1 MTNRLSL
8 MTSESARDATLFND
22 QVVLVVG
29 ASNGIGRAAASLIS
43 YRGAKVIVADMNPE
57 GLKDLAQE
65 LNLSINQVH
74 TLDVSNQNAVTQL
87 IATII
92 KEHGKIDALI
102 NSAGIVG
109 QTNVKVEDL
118 DWPQFEKTLQ
128 VNLYGAIWLT
138 QQIIPHMKSRGYG
151 RIVHLASIAGK
162 EGNPGMA
169 SYNTSKAGLI
179 GFVKGAAKE
188 LAPDGIII
196 NALAP
201 AVISTPMNS
210 NTSEETLK
218 YMISRIP
225 LGRTGQASEVAEI
238 IAFMAS
244 PACSFTTGFTF
255 DISGGRA
262 TY

>member
-1 MTNRLSL
+1 MTFDPSQN
-8 MTSESARDATLFND
+8 ATLFTD
-22 QVVLVVG
+22 QVVVVIG

-43 YRGAKVIVADMNPE
+43 HRGAKVIIADMNPD
-57 GLKDLAQE
+57 GLKELASE
-65 LNLSINQVH
+65 LNLATNQVH
-74 TLDVSNQNAVTQL
+74 VLDVSDQIAVTNV
-87 IATII
+87 IASII
-92 KEHGKIDALI
+92 KDHGKIDALV

-109 QTNVKVEDL
+109 QSNVKVEDL
-118 DWPQFEKTLQ
+118 DWVLYEKTLQ

-138 QQIIPHMKSRGYG
+138 QQLIPHMKKQAYG

-169 SYNTSKAGLI
+169 PYNTSKAGLI
-179 GFVKGAAKE
+179 GFVKGVAKE
-188 LAPDGIII
+188 LAPAGIII

>member
-1 MTNRLSL
+1 MSFDPSQN
-8 MTSESARDATLFND
+8 ATLFTD
-22 QVVLVVG
+22 QVVVVIG

-43 YRGAKVIVADMNPE
+43 HRGAKVIIADMNPD
-57 GLKDLAQE
+57 GLKELAAE
-65 LNLSINQVH
+65 LNLAINQVH
-74 TLDVSNQNAVTQL
+74 VLDVSDQIAVTNV
-87 IATII
+87 IASII
-92 KEHGKIDALI
+92 KDHGKIDALV

-109 QTNVKVEDL
+109 QSNVKVEDL
-118 DWPQFEKTLQ
+118 DWALYEKTLQ

-138 QQIIPHMKSRGYG
+138 QQLIPHMKKQAYG

-169 SYNTSKAGLI
+169 PYNTSKAGLI
-179 GFVKGAAKE
+179 GFVKGVAKE
-188 LAPDGIII
+188 LAPAGIII

>member
-1 MTNRLSL
+1 MTFDPSQN
-8 MTSESARDATLFND
+8 ATLFTD
-22 QVVLVVG
+22 QIVVVIG

-43 YRGAKVIVADMNPE
+43 HRGAKVIIADMNPD
-57 GLKDLAQE
+57 GLKELAAE
-65 LNLSINQVH
+65 LKLATNQVH
-74 TLDVSNQNAVTQL
+74 ILDVSDQIAVTNV
-87 IATII
+87 IASVI
-92 KEHGKIDALI
+92 KDHGKIDALV

-109 QTNVKVEDL
+109 QSNVKVEDL
-118 DWPQFEKTLQ
+118 DWALYEKTLQ

-138 QQIIPHMKSRGYG
+138 QQLIPHMKKQAYG

-169 SYNTSKAGLI
+169 PYNTSKAGLI
-179 GFVKGAAKE
+179 GFVKGVAKE
-188 LAPDGIII
+188 LAPAGIII

>member
-1 MTNRLSL
+1 MTFDPSQN
-8 MTSESARDATLFND
+8 ATLFTD
-22 QVVLVVG
+22 QVVVVIG

-43 YRGAKVIVADMNPE
+43 HRGAKVIIADMNPD
-57 GLKDLAQE
+57 GLKELAAE
-65 LNLSINQVH
+65 LKLATNQVH
-74 TLDVSNQNAVTQL
+74 VLDVSDQIAVTNV
-87 IATII
+87 ITSII
-92 KEHGKIDALI
+92 KDHGKIDALV

-109 QTNVKVEDL
+109 QSNVKVEDL
-118 DWPQFEKTLQ
+118 DWALYEKTLQ

-138 QQIIPHMKSRGYG
+138 QQIIPHMKKQAYG

-169 SYNTSKAGLI
+169 PYNTSKAGLI
-179 GFVKGAAKE
+179 GFVKGVAKE
-188 LAPDGIII
+188 LAPAGIII

-244 PACSFTTGFTF
+244 PACSFTTGVTF

>member
-1 MTNRLSL
+1 MTFDPSQN
-8 MTSESARDATLFND
+8 ATLFTD
-22 QVVLVVG
+22 QVVVVIG

-43 YRGAKVIVADMNPE
+43 HRGAKVIIADMNPD
-57 GLKDLAQE
+57 GLKELASE
-65 LNLSINQVH
+65 LKLATNQVH
-74 TLDVSNQNAVTQL
+74 VLDVSDQIAVTNV
-87 IATII
+87 IASII
-92 KEHGKIDALI
+92 KDHGKIDALV

-109 QTNVKVEDL
+109 QSNVKVEDL
-118 DWPQFEKTLQ
+118 DWALYEKTLQ

-138 QQIIPHMKSRGYG
+138 QQLIPHMKKQAYG

-169 SYNTSKAGLI
+169 PYNTSKAGLI
-179 GFVKGAAKE
+179 GFVKGVAKE
-188 LAPDGIII
+188 LAPAGIII

>member
-1 MTNRLSL
+1 MTFDPSQN
-8 MTSESARDATLFND
+8 ATLFTD
-22 QVVLVVG
+22 QVVVVIG

-43 YRGAKVIVADMNPE
+43 HRGAKVIIADMNPD
-57 GLKDLAQE
+57 GLKELASE
-65 LNLSINQVH
+65 LNLATNQVH
-74 TLDVSNQNAVTQL
+74 VLDVSDQIAVTNV
-87 IATII
+87 IASII
-92 KEHGKIDALI
+92 KDHGKIDALV

-109 QTNVKVEDL
+109 QSNVKVEDL
-118 DWPQFEKTLQ
+118 DWALYEKTLQ

-138 QQIIPHMKSRGYG
+138 QQLIPHMKKQAYG

-169 SYNTSKAGLI
+169 PYNTSKAGLI
-179 GFVKGAAKE
+179 GFVKGVAKE
-188 LAPDGIII
+188 LAPAGIII

>member
-1 MTNRLSL
+1 MTFDPSQN
-8 MTSESARDATLFND
+8 ATLFTD
-22 QVVLVVG
+22 QVVVVIG

-43 YRGAKVIVADMNPE
+43 HRGAKIIIADMNPD
-57 GLKDLAQE
+57 GLKELASE
-65 LNLSINQVH
+65 LNLATNQVH
-74 TLDVSNQNAVTQL
+74 VLDISNQIAVTNV
-87 IATII
+87 IASII
-92 KEHGKIDALI
+92 KNHGKIDALV

-109 QTNVKVEDL
+109 QSNVKVEDL
-118 DWPQFEKTLQ
+118 DWALYEKTLQ

-138 QQIIPHMKSRGYG
+138 QQLIPHMKKQAYG

-169 SYNTSKAGLI
+169 PYNTSKAGLI
-179 GFVKGAAKE
+179 GFVKGVAKE
-188 LAPDGIII
+188 LAPAGIII

>member
-1 MTNRLSL
+1 MTFDPSQN
-8 MTSESARDATLFND
+8 ATLFTD
-22 QVVLVVG
+22 QVVVVIG

-43 YRGAKVIVADMNPE
+43 HRGAKVIIADMNPD
-57 GLKDLAQE
+57 GLKELAAE
-65 LNLSINQVH
+65 LNLPANQVH
-74 TLDVSNQNAVTQL
+74 VLDVSDQIAVTNV
-87 IATII
+87 ITSII
-92 KEHGKIDALI
+92 KDHGKIDALV

-109 QTNVKVEDL
+109 QSNVKVEDL
-118 DWPQFEKTLQ
+118 DWALYEKTLQ

-138 QQIIPHMKSRGYG
+138 QQIIPHMKKQAYG

-169 SYNTSKAGLI
+169 PYNTSKAGLI
-179 GFVKGAAKE
+179 GFVKGVAKE
-188 LAPDGIII
+188 LAPAGIII

>member
-1 MTNRLSL
+1 MTFDPSQN
-8 MTSESARDATLFND
+8 ATLFTD
-22 QVVLVVG
+22 QVVVVIG
-29 ASNGIGRAAASLIS
+29 ASNGIGLAAASLIS
-43 YRGAKVIVADMNPE
+43 HRGAKVIIADMNPD
-57 GLKDLAQE
+57 GLKELAAE
-65 LNLSINQVH
+65 LNLPANQVH
-74 TLDVSNQNAVTQL
+74 VLDVSDQIAVTNV
-87 IATII
+87 ITSII
-92 KEHGKIDALI
+92 KDHGKIDALV

-109 QTNVKVEDL
+109 QSNVKVEDL
-118 DWPQFEKTLQ
+118 DWALYEKTLQ

-138 QQIIPHMKSRGYG
+138 QQIIPHMKKQAYG

-169 SYNTSKAGLI
+169 PYNTSKAGLI
-179 GFVKGAAKE
+179 GFVKGVAKE
-188 LAPDGIII
+188 LAPAGIII

>member
-1 MTNRLSL
+1 MTFDPSQN
-8 MTSESARDATLFND
+8 ATLFTD
-22 QVVLVVG
+22 QVVVVIG

-43 YRGAKVIVADMNPE
+43 HRGAKVIIADMNPD
-57 GLKDLAQE
+57 GLKELAAE
-65 LNLSINQVH
+65 LNLATNQVH
-74 TLDVSNQNAVTQL
+74 VLDVSDQIAVTNV
-87 IATII
+87 ITSII
-92 KEHGKIDALI
+92 KDHGKIDALV

-109 QTNVKVEDL
+109 QSNVKVEDL
-118 DWPQFEKTLQ
+118 DWALYEKTLQ

-138 QQIIPHMKSRGYG
+138 QQIIPHMKKQAYG

-169 SYNTSKAGLI
+169 PYNTSKAGLI
-179 GFVKGAAKE
+179 GFVKGVAKE
-188 LAPDGIII
+188 LAPAGIII

-255 DISGGRA
+255 DISGGRG

>member
-1 MTNRLSL
+1 
-8 MTSESARDATLFND
+8 MTSDPSQNATLFTD
-22 QVVLVVG
+22 QVVVVIG

-43 YRGAKVIVADMNPE
+43 HRGAKVIIADMNPD
-57 GLKDLAQE
+57 GLKELAAE
-65 LNLSINQVH
+65 LKLATNQVH
-74 TLDVSNQNAVTQL
+74 ILDVSDQIAVTNV
-87 IATII
+87 IASII
-92 KEHGKIDALI
+92 KDHGKIDALV

-109 QTNVKVEDL
+109 QSNVKVEDL
-118 DWPQFEKTLQ
+118 DWALYEKTLQ

-138 QQIIPHMKSRGYG
+138 QQLIPHMKKQAYG

-169 SYNTSKAGLI
+169 PYNTSKAGLI
-179 GFVKGAAKE
+179 GFVKGVAKE
-188 LAPDGIII
+188 LAPAGIII